1 MSSSNTRRA
10 AVGALALLVVAAA
23 GIGTALA
30 SARHSSGPYA
40 HGHHRALS
48 AKKLLAGTKQVRTR
62 VIVVFRNQLRMLP
75 DTRGHAS
82 ARIAAEASADAAIES
97 DVQRSGGRIYSRYHA
112 LNAFAASVSV
122 NERNALAHSA
132 AVAQVVPDELVQLP
146 QQDNSVAHDSTKGA
160 LPANP
165 EQVCPS
171 DPSKPLLEPEALQ
184 TTHTAYSDPNT
195 PQAQNIVSGTGVK
208 VAFFADGL
216 DVNDPDFIRA
226 NGQHVIVSYKDFSG
240 EGFDAPSDSLEAFGD
255 ASSIAAQGRT
265 VYDLSQFVNPAHPLP
280 TGCNITVRGVA
291 PGASLYAMKVFG
303 NENSAYNSV
312 ILQGLDWALTV
323 DHVNI
328 LSESFGG
335 YPIPDSTQ
343 DLTRDFNEEAVADGA
358 TVVES
363 TGDSGT
369 EASPS
374 SASSDPAV
382 IAAGAST
389 TFQNYAQGTQYG
401 YQLGGGGWESNNI
414 SSIESAGFTQGGRVL
429 TLVAPGEAN
438 WALCDDNT
446 AIYLGCTD
454 YAGQPT
460 DLESFGGT
468 SEAAPLIAGGA
479 ALVIEAYRNTHNGQT
494 PSPALVEQLLTST
507 ATDLNAPSDEEGAGE
522 LNTLAAVQA
531 AESYNRPNDSVGN
544 NLLVGPTQLDLEGD
558 AGSQFSH
565 AVQVTNLGSSTQD
578 VSAHVRELDRQLS
591 DVTGSVTLQDG
602 TSPTFVDQFGDTVP
616 YEKIT
621 VHVPAG
627 ADRLVT
633 YLAWDGPEAR
643 VGLTLFDPSGQMAA
657 YTRPQGDG
665 DHGEVDVAS
674 PQAGTWTGII
684 FRRDGTFDGTVQWQ
698 ATTQKFGNADG
709 VYPLNL
715 HLAPGQTGTF
725 HVAGSYPSAAG
736 DSSQDLVVSS
746 SQGTTSIVPIVLR
759 SLISIGNNGG
769 TFSGQIIGG
778 NGRNG
783 AFQPGQIDTYDF
795 YVPRGEPE
803 LTASLSFPGSPGSE
817 VFGSLI
823 SPQDVTVTDGDNAYT
838 NSSGQTVYTSGLEAY
853 TPNPQPG
860 EWRFVVDVIN
870 PVGGAVLSAP
880 YQGRIGFAPP
890 PIHVSGLPNGRGN
903 VLPAGQPATVAV
915 HLTDNGVGTM
925 NAFLDPRF
933 NTHQQLS
940 VLPIV
945 QATDLPFPIPDT
957 DEPPL
962 FLVPTETNALGAFAQ
977 TSNQPV
983 DFDFGY
989 GDPDIASTGSG
1000 DTAEAFYQGLATP
1013 GIWDIAPEPV
1023 GPFTDA
1029 GATPGTI
1036 STGLVANT
1044 LGFDDQ
1050 DTSESTGDLED
1061 QTVNPNAAP
1070 YSPLT
1075 LSPGQSGEMTL
1086 TITPTG
1092 ENGKVVD
1099 GTLFVDV
1106 FDNQFGLAGELEGFP
1121 YSYRIGG

>member
-1 MSSSNTRRA
+1 MRRVA
-10 AVGALALLVVAAA
+10 LGALAVLVVAAA

-30 SARHSSGPYA
+30 SARHSSGPFA

-48 AKKLLAGTKQVRTR
+48 AKKVLAGTKQVRTR
-62 VIVVFRNQLRMLP
+62 VIVVMRDQLRTLP
-75 DTRGHAS
+75 AIRGHLS
-82 ARIAAEASADAAIES
+82 ARISAEAGVDAAIES
-97 DVQRSGGRIYSRYHA
+97 DVQRSGGRIYQRYDA
-112 LNAFAASVSV
+112 LNAFAASISTT
-122 NERNALAHSA
+122 ERSALARSS
-132 AVAQVVPDELVQLP
+132 AVAQVLPDTLVTLP
-146 QQDNSVAHDSTKGA
+146 QQDTNKASDSIKGA
-160 LPANP
+160 LPADP
-165 EQVCPS
+165 EEVCPS

-184 TTHTAYSDPNT
+184 TTHTAYSNPNT
-195 PQAQNIVSGTGVK
+195 PQAQNLVTGTGVK

-226 NGQHVIVSYKDFSG
+226 NGQHVIVQAKDFSG

-255 ASSIAAQGRT
+255 ASSIAAQGRE

-280 TGCNITVRGVA
+280 AGCNITVRGVS

-323 DHVNI
+323 DHVDV

-343 DLTRDFNEEAVADGA
+343 DLTRDFNEQAVADGA

-374 SASSDPAV
+374 SASSDPSV
-382 IAAGAST
+382 IGAGAST

-401 YQLGGGGWESNNI
+401 YQLGKGGWESNNI
-414 SSIESAGFTQGGRVL
+414 SSIESAGITQGGRAL
-429 TLVAPGEAN
+429 DLVAPGEAN
-438 WALCDDNT
+438 WSLCSPNA

-454 YAGQPT
+454 YAGNPT

-479 ALVIEAYRNTHNGQT
+479 ALVIEAYRNTHHGQT
-494 PSPALVEQLLTST
+494 PSPALVKQFLTST
-507 ATDLNAPSDEEGAGE
+507 ASDLNAPSDEEGAGE

-531 AESYNRPNDSVGN
+531 AEAYNHPNNAVGK
-544 NLLVGPTQLDLEGD
+544 NLLVGPTQLDLEGN

-565 AVQVTNLGSSTQD
+565 AVQVTNLGATTQS
-578 VSAHVRELDRQLS
+578 VSAHVRELNKQLS
-591 DVTGSVTLQDG
+591 DTTGSVNLQDG
-602 TSPTFVDQFGDTVP
+602 SSPTFVDQFGDTVP
-616 YEKIT
+616 YEQIT
-621 VHVPAG
+621 FHVPAG

-633 YLAWDGPEAR
+633 YLTWNGPQAR
-643 VGLTLFDPSGQMAA
+643 VGLTLFDPSGRMAA

-665 DHGEVDVAS
+665 NHGEVDVAS

-684 FRRDGTFDGTVQWQ
+684 FRRDGTFDGPVQWE

-709 VYPLNL
+709 VSPLNL

-725 HVAGSYPSAAG
+725 HVAGSYPGAAG

-759 SLISIGNNGG
+759 SLIAIGNNGG

-803 LTASLSFPGSPGSE
+803 LTASLSFPGSPGTE

-823 SPQDVTVTDGDNAYT
+823 SPQNVTVTDGDNAYT
-838 NSSGQTVYTSGLEAY
+838 NASGQTVYTSGLEAY
-853 TPNPQPG
+853 TPNPKPG
-860 EWRFVVDVIN
+860 QWRFVVDVIVPN
-870 PVGGAVLSAP
+870 GGQTLSAP
-880 YQGRIGFAPP
+880 YSGRIGFAPP
-890 PIHVSGLPNGRGN
+890 PIHVAGLPNGRGN
-903 VLPAGQPATVAV
+903 VLPAGQPATVTV
-915 HLTDNGVGTM
+915 HLKNTGVGTM

-933 NTHQQLS
+933 DQRQQLS
-940 VLPIV
+940 VLPITPAIDV
-945 QATDLPFPIPDT
+945 PFPISDGS
-957 DEPPL
+957 EPPL

-977 TSNQPV
+977 ASNQPV
-983 DFDFGY
+983 DFDFGF

-1000 DTAEAFYQGLATP
+1000 DSASAYYQGYATP
-1013 GIWDIAPEPV
+1013 GIWDIAPDPV
-1023 GPFTDA
+1023 GPFSDS
-1029 GATPGTI
+1029 GATPGTV
-1036 STGLVANT
+1036 SAGLVANT

-1050 DTSESTGDLED
+1050 DTTESTGDVED

-1075 LSPGQSGEMTL
+1075 LSPGQDGDMTL
-1086 TITPTG
+1086 TITPSG
-1092 ENGKVVD
+1092 KVGKVVN
-1099 GTLFVDV
+1099 GTLFVDIY
-1106 FDNQFGLAGELEGFP
+1106 DNQFGIAGELEAIP